1 MSFCGGDCVCDISL
15 AVRNAKKI
23 FGGTLVVGDH
33 DTVTLFGIQP
43 QNSLKDYSRR
53 VTALLLKDTAELD
66 MAIVDVLS
74 EIEHFEMKA
83 KKPTK
88 SFFGRQLYRREIHK
102 EYAKILSYIDSMT
115 VYFKLQQVQLIK
127 EIKLLER
134 LSDTVV
140 ACSNELEQCIEIGK
154 KTLLERNVSSVN
166 IDSNSLSLD
175 TTSDTDVWYE
185 RLEKRMD
192 DLLIT
197 HTVSLQSQAQI
208 KLLHDNNLMI
218 LDRIAS
224 TISNTFP
231 IWQNQMA
238 IMLGVDL
245 METRMDVQD
254 RLVSVSNRY
263 VGQTIKKTLRKKIN
277 EIQVDKLLELNQS
290 LSRALDEMARLEEKN
305 NILRNGVLNIQK
317 EDKKYE

>member
-1 MSFCGGDCVCDISL
+1 MCDISVD
-15 AVRNAKKI
+15 ARNAKNV

-66 MAIVDVLS
+66 MAIEDVLS

-83 KKPTK
+83 KKSTK
-88 SFFGRQLYRREIHK
+88 SFLGRQLHHREIHK

-115 VYFKLQQVQLIK
+115 VYFKLQQAQLIK
-127 EIKLLER
+127 EIKLLEK
-134 LSDTVV
+134 LSDTV
-140 ACSNELEQCIEIGK
+140 ATCSNELEQCIKLGK
-154 KTLLERNVSSVN
+154 KTLLARNVSSVN

-197 HTVSLQSQAQI
+197 HAVSLQSQAQI

-224 TISNTFP
+224 AVSNTFP

-254 RLVSVSNRY
+254 RLISVSNRY
-263 VGQTIKKTLRKKIN
+263 VEQTVKKTQRKKIN

-290 LSRALDEMARLEEKN
+290 LSRALDEMARLEENN

-317 EDKKYE
+317 EDK